1 MHSYSVNSKH
11 RKMKF
16 DQIRDHDPLSEKRKD
31 IIYLIQ
37 RPQKIKEP
45 THANNNSL
53 KVFSICG

>member
-16 DQIRDHDPLSEKRKD
+16 DQIRDLDPLSEKRKD

-37 RPQKIKEP
+37 RPQK
-45 THANNNSL
+45 
-53 KVFSICG
+53 